1 MNISPP
7 NLNTNPNPNR
17 ASRRKAMPGPPFNP
31 TRVVGAR
38 CERLSQPLSPRSA
51 FTMIEIAISLA
62 VIGFA
67 LVAIIGILPTGM
79 NVQRDNREE
88 TIINQDVTVFLN
100 AIRGGARGLD
110 DLTNYVTY
118 IRRVTTKYYY
128 TGRGGGLTLDSSAT
142 SQYTNSP
149 FLEAGYVQFP
159 ITNGWRIVGLLST
172 PKYLAFT
179 DTGGKGF
186 YSNNVIAHVRALSGM
201 ASEKVPQNNRD
212 VRELSFSYRVI
223 ADVVPWAGYHS
234 SWTNVDPS
242 MISDTNI
249 IALNS
254 NYWNTARNLQGNLHD
269 LRLTFRWPL
278 LARNDL
284 GNGRQ
289 SFRTMVS
296 GGIIQT
302 NEPPPTPQTLPYTLF
317 FFDNPNYSIVT
328 NAP

>member
-1 MNISPP
+1 
-7 NLNTNPNPNR
+7 
-17 ASRRKAMPGPPFNP
+17 
-31 TRVVGAR
+31 
-38 CERLSQPLSPRSA
+38 
-51 FTMIEIAISLA
+51 MIEIAISLA

-79 NVQRDNREE
+79 NVQKDNREE
-88 TIINQDVTVFLN
+88 TIINQDVTVFMN
-100 AIRGGARGLD
+100 AIRGGDRGVD

-118 IRRVTTKYYY
+118 IRRVTAKFYFN
-128 TGRGGGLTLDSSAT
+128 GRGGAT
-142 SQYTNSP
+142 FDRFISDPANGDRYTNSP
-149 FLEAGYVQFP
+149 LLEAGFVPFP

-172 PKYLAFT
+172 PKYIPFT
-179 DTGGKGF
+179 DSGGRGF
-186 YSNNVIAHVRALSGM
+186 YSNNVIANVRALSGM
-201 ASEKVPQNNRD
+201 ASEKAPQNNRD
-212 VRELSFSYRVI
+212 VRDLAFTYRVI
-223 ADVVPWAGYHS
+223 TDIVPWAGYDS
-234 SWTNVDPS
+234 MWTNVDPAV
-242 MISDTNI
+242 ITDTNQ

-278 LARNDL
+278 LARNDI

-289 SFRTMVS
+289 SYSTKVS

-302 NEPPPTPQTLPYTLF
+302 NELPAYPDTYPYTMF

>member
-1 MNISPP
+1 MNPSSPMHRYTSLSAAKSGSVGEHFP
-7 NLNTNPNPNR
+7 
-17 ASRRKAMPGPPFNP
+17 RKT
-31 TRVVGAR
+31 TR
-38 CERLSQPLSPRSA
+38 RSA

-88 TIINQDVTVFLN
+88 TIINQDVTVFMN
-100 AIRGGARGLD
+100 AIRGGARGVD

-118 IRRVTTKYYY
+118 IRRATTKYYY
-128 TGRGGGLTLDSSAT
+128 TGQGVTLNSTAT
-142 SQYTNSP
+142 AQYTNSP
-149 FLEAGYVQFP
+149 YLEAGYVQFP

-172 PKYLAFT
+172 PKYLQFT
-179 DTGGKGF
+179 DNGGKGY

-212 VRELSFSYRVI
+212 VRELAFSYRLI
-223 ADVVPWAGYHS
+223 ADVVPWAGYHPT
-234 SWTNVDPS
+234 WTNVDPAVVT
-242 MISDTNI
+242 DTNI
-249 IALNS
+249 IALHS

-278 LARNDL
+278 LARNEL

-289 SFRTMVS
+289 TYRTMVS
-296 GGIIQT
+296 GGVVQS
-302 NEPPPTPQTLPYTLF
+302 NEVPVYPDTYPYTMF
-317 FFDNPNYSIVT
+317 FFDNPNYNIVT